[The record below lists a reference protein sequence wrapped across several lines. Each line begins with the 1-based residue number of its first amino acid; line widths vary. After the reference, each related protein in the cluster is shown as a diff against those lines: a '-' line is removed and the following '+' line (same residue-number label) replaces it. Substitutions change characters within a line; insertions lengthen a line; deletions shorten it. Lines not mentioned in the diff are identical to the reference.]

1 MMKITFT
8 LLLVYLSSTMA
19 YGQNRPGAPIE
30 TAKKIRESRPSFTDL
45 VGEVDQLARE
55 LIELKIAI
63 TEADAARLK
72 EQKEASRKA
81 AETRNETTEARKET
95 AEARKETT
103 EAWKKHYEILE
114 KIGQL
119 KTDFAQLKSDTA
131 THDIFLDQLR
141 SEFDS
146 RGKQLLQSNRDL
158 ISTETRL
165 TETEATID
173 EMEVSNNER
182 LSGLNNRLDAIE
194 ATIQSISAAY
204 LKKVNYED
212 REKKLLARVLY
223 LEEANQ
229 TLLQRFQVSE
239 TLIQQLGEQIIN
251 NADNVATVSEDVTN
265 QARRM
270 EQVQKQ
276 IIALESLS
284 VQLDSLTQKDIQL
297 EEEVIKINDLRSNV
311 EAITADLYLV
321 QNELLRV
328 DSDSKKLD
336 DVSKLTLEDLNAVL
350 RRLDEVE
357 INQVTKLTLE
367 DLTAVLSRLDE
378 VEINQVTKLDP
389 QDLDAV
395 LERVDD
401 LEAIQPQLGE
411 QQHLLRDRIDELL
424 YQQSLIAEDLERLNR
439 IEDKLMLLEEKFDL
453 DPISSE
459 VKEEAPMTQYPA
471 QPVDN

>member
-1 MMKITFT
+1 MMKITVT
-8 LLLVYLSSTMA
+8 LLLVYLSATMA
-19 YGQNRPGAPIE
+19 YGQTGPGAPIE

-45 VGEVDQLARE
+45 VGEVDQLSRE
-55 LIELKIAI
+55 LIELRIEI
-63 TEADAARLK
+63 TEANTARLK
-72 EQKEASRKA
+72 E
-81 AETRNETTEARKET
+81 RNEDFRKTTEARRE
-95 AEARKETT
+95 
-103 EAWKKHYEILE
+103 HYEKVIEILE
-114 KIGQL
+114 KIEQL
-119 KTDFAQLKSDTA
+119 KTDFGQIKIDTL
-131 THDIFLDQLR
+131 TLR

-146 RGKQLLQSNRDL
+146 RGKQLLQSNRNLTDA
-158 ISTETRL
+158 EMRL
-165 TETEATID
+165 AETEAQID
-173 EMEVSNNER
+173 EMEVFNDER
-182 LSGLNNRLDAIE
+182 FSSLSGRLDAME
-194 ATIQSISAAY
+194 ATIQSINAEY
-204 LKKVNYED
+204 LKQVDFED
-212 REKKLLARVLY
+212 REKKLLTRIVF
-223 LEEANQ
+223 LEESNQ

-239 TLIQQLGEQIIN
+239 TLIQQLGEQILN
-251 NADNVATVSEDVTN
+251 TADNVATVSEIVTN

-276 IIALESLS
+276 IFALESLS
-284 VQLDSLTQKDIQL
+284 TQLDSLTQKDIQL
-297 EEEVIKINDLRSNV
+297 EEEVIKVNDLRLNV

-328 DSDSKKLD
+328 DSDAKKLD

-378 VEINQVTKLDP
+378 VEINQVMKLDSRN
-389 QDLDAV
+389 LDAV
-395 LERVDD
+395 LQRIDD

-411 QQHLLRDRIDELL
+411 QNLLRDRVDELL

-439 IEDKLMLLEEKFDL
+439 IEDKLMLLEEKFDS

>member
-45 VGEVDQLARE
+45 VGEVDQLSRE
-55 LIELKIAI
+55 LIELRIEI
-63 TEADAARLK
+63 TEANTARLK
-72 EQKEASRKA
+72 E
-81 AETRNETTEARKET
+81 RNEDFRKTTEARRE
-95 AEARKETT
+95 
-103 EAWKKHYEILE
+103 HYEKVIEILE
-114 KIGQL
+114 KIEQL
-119 KTDFAQLKSDTA
+119 KTDFGQIKIDTL
-131 THDIFLDQLR
+131 TLR

-146 RGKQLLQSNRDL
+146 RGKQLLQSNRNLTDA
-158 ISTETRL
+158 EMRL
-165 TETEATID
+165 AETEAQID
-173 EMEVSNNER
+173 EMEVFNDER
-182 LSGLNNRLDAIE
+182 FSSLSGRLDAME
-194 ATIQSISAAY
+194 ATIQSINAEY
-204 LKKVNYED
+204 LKQVDFED
-212 REKKLLARVLY
+212 REKKLLTRIVF
-223 LEEANQ
+223 LEESNQ

-239 TLIQQLGEQIIN
+239 TLIQQLGEQILN
-251 NADNVATVSEDVTN
+251 TADNVATVSENVTN

-276 IIALESLS
+276 IFALESLS
-284 VQLDSLTQKDIQL
+284 TQLDSLTQKDIQL
-297 EEEVIKINDLRSNV
+297 EEEVIKVNDLRLNV

-328 DSDSKKLD
+328 DSDARKLD
-336 DVSKLTLEDLNAVL
+336 DVSKLTLEDLNTVL

-378 VEINQVTKLDP
+378 VEINQVTKLDSRN
-389 QDLDAV
+389 LDAV
-395 LERVDD
+395 LQRIDD

-411 QQHLLRDRIDELL
+411 QNLLRDRVDEVL
-424 YQQSLIAEDLERLNR
+424 YQQSLFAEDLERLNR
-439 IEDKLMLLEEKFDL
+439 IEDKLMLLEEKFDS
-453 DPISSE
+453 DRISSE

>member
-1 MMKITFT
+1 MMKTIFTFIF
-8 LLLVYLSSTMA
+8 VYLSTTMV

-30 TAKKIRESRPSFTDL
+30 TAKKIRESRPSFKEL
-45 VGEVDQLARE
+45 VGEVDQLTLG
-55 LIELKIAI
+55 LIELRKAI
-63 TEADAARLK
+63 TEANTARLK
-72 EQKEASRKA
+72 E
-81 AETRNETTEARKET
+81 RNEDFRKTTEARE
-95 AEARKETT
+95 ETT
-103 EAWKKHYEILE
+103 KAWKEHYEKVIEILE

-251 NADNVATVSEDVTN
+251 NADNVSTVSEDVTN
-265 QARRM
+265 QARRI

-297 EEEVIKINDLRSNV
+297 EEEVTKINDLRSNF

-321 QNELLRV
+321 QNELLRI

-357 INQVTKLTLE
+357 INQVTTLTLE

-453 DPISSE
+453 DPTSSE

>member
-1 MMKITFT
+1 MMKITVT
-8 LLLVYLSSTMA
+8 LLLVYLSATMA
-19 YGQNRPGAPIE
+19 YGQTGPGAPIE

-45 VGEVDQLARE
+45 VGEVDQLSRE
-55 LIELKIAI
+55 LIELRIEI
-63 TEADAARLK
+63 TEANTARLK
-72 EQKEASRKA
+72 E
-81 AETRNETTEARKET
+81 RNEDFRKTTEARRE
-95 AEARKETT
+95 
-103 EAWKKHYEILE
+103 HYEKVIEILE
-114 KIGQL
+114 KIEQL
-119 KTDFAQLKSDTA
+119 KTDFGQIKIDTL
-131 THDIFLDQLR
+131 TLR

-146 RGKQLLQSNRDL
+146 RGKQLLQSNRNLTDA
-158 ISTETRL
+158 EMRL
-165 TETEATID
+165 AETEAQID
-173 EMEVSNNER
+173 EMEVFNDER
-182 LSGLNNRLDAIE
+182 FSSLSGRLDAME
-194 ATIQSISAAY
+194 ATIQSINAEY
-204 LKKVNYED
+204 LKQVDFED
-212 REKKLLARVLY
+212 REKKLLTRIVF
-223 LEEANQ
+223 LEESNQ

-239 TLIQQLGEQIIN
+239 TLIQQLGEQILN
-251 NADNVATVSEDVTN
+251 TADNVATVSEIVTN

-276 IIALESLS
+276 IFALESLS
-284 VQLDSLTQKDIQL
+284 TQLDSLTQKDIQL
-297 EEEVIKINDLRSNV
+297 EEEVIKVNDLRLNV

-328 DSDSKKLD
+328 DSDAKKLD

-378 VEINQVTKLDP
+378 VEINQVTKLDSRN
-389 QDLDAV
+389 LDAV
-395 LERVDD
+395 LQRIDD

-411 QQHLLRDRIDELL
+411 QNVLRDRVDELL

-439 IEDKLMLLEEKFDL
+439 IEDKLMLLEEKFDS

>member
-1 MMKITFT
+1 MMKITVT
-8 LLLVYLSSTMA
+8 LLLVYLSATMA
-19 YGQNRPGAPIE
+19 YGQTGPGAPIE

-45 VGEVDQLARE
+45 VGEVDQLSRE
-55 LIELKIAI
+55 LIELRVEI
-63 TEADAARLK
+63 TEANTARLK
-72 EQKEASRKA
+72 E
-81 AETRNETTEARKET
+81 RNEDFRKTTEARRE
-95 AEARKETT
+95 
-103 EAWKKHYEILE
+103 HYEKVIEILE
-114 KIGQL
+114 KIEQL
-119 KTDFAQLKSDTA
+119 KTDFGQIKIDTL
-131 THDIFLDQLR
+131 TLR

-146 RGKQLLQSNRDL
+146 RGKQLLQSNRNLTDA
-158 ISTETRL
+158 EMRL
-165 TETEATID
+165 AEAEAQID
-173 EMEVSNNER
+173 EMEVFNDER
-182 LSGLNNRLDAIE
+182 FSSLSGRLDAME
-194 ATIQSISAAY
+194 ATIQSINAEY
-204 LKKVNYED
+204 LKQVDFED
-212 REKKLLARVLY
+212 REKKLLTRIVF
-223 LEEANQ
+223 LEESNQ

-239 TLIQQLGEQIIN
+239 TLIQQLGEQILN
-251 NADNVATVSEDVTN
+251 TADSVATVSENVTN

-276 IIALESLS
+276 IFALESLS
-284 VQLDSLTQKDIQL
+284 TQLDSLTQKDIQL
-297 EEEVIKINDLRSNV
+297 EEEVIKVNDLRLNV

-328 DSDSKKLD
+328 DSDAKKLD

-378 VEINQVTKLDP
+378 VEINQVTKLDSRN
-389 QDLDAV
+389 LDAV
-395 LERVDD
+395 LQRIDD

-411 QQHLLRDRIDELL
+411 QNVLRDRVDELL

-439 IEDKLMLLEEKFDL
+439 IEDKLMLLEEKFDS

-459 VKEEAPMTQYPA
+459 VKEESPMTQYPA

>member
-81 AETRNETTEARKET
+81 AETR
-95 AEARKETT
+95 KETT
-103 EAWKKHYEILE
+103 EAWKKQYEILE

-119 KTDFAQLKSDTA
+119 KADFAQLKSDTA

-165 TETEATID
+165 TETEAAID

-453 DPISSE
+453 DPTSSE

>member
-72 EQKEASRKA
+72 EQKEAS
-81 AETRNETTEARKET
+81 RKET

-328 DSDSKKLD
+328 EGDSKKLD
-336 DVSKLTLEDLNAVL
+336 DVS
-350 RRLDEVE
+350 
-357 INQVTKLTLE
+357 KLTLE

-453 DPISSE
+453 DPTSSE

>member
-1 MMKITFT
+1 
-8 LLLVYLSSTMA
+8 
-19 YGQNRPGAPIE
+19 
-30 TAKKIRESRPSFTDL
+30 
-45 VGEVDQLARE
+45 
-55 LIELKIAI
+55 
-63 TEADAARLK
+63 
-72 EQKEASRKA
+72 
-81 AETRNETTEARKET
+81 
-95 AEARKETT
+95 
-103 EAWKKHYEILE
+103 
-114 KIGQL
+114 
-119 KTDFAQLKSDTA
+119 
-131 THDIFLDQLR
+131 LR

-251 NADNVATVSEDVTN
+251 NADNVSTVSEDVTN
-265 QARRM
+265 QARRI

-297 EEEVIKINDLRSNV
+297 EEEVFKINDLRSNV

-357 INQVTKLTLE
+357 VNQVTKLTLE

-378 VEINQVTKLDP
+378 VEINQVTKLDS

-411 QQHLLRDRIDELL
+411 QQYLLRDRIDELL

-459 VKEEAPMTQYPA
+459 MKEEAPMTQYPA

>member
-1 MMKITFT
+1 MMKITVT
-8 LLLVYLSSTMA
+8 LLLVYLSATMA
-19 YGQNRPGAPIE
+19 YGQTGPGAPIE

-45 VGEVDQLARE
+45 VGEVDQLSRE
-55 LIELKIAI
+55 LIELRIEI
-63 TEADAARLK
+63 TEANTARLK
-72 EQKEASRKA
+72 E
-81 AETRNETTEARKET
+81 RNEDFRKTTEARE
-95 AEARKETT
+95 ETT
-103 EAWKKHYEILE
+103 KAWKEHYEKVIEILE

-251 NADNVATVSEDVTN
+251 NADNVATDW
-265 QARRM
+265 
-270 EQVQKQ
+270 K
-276 IIALESLS
+276 S
-284 VQLDSLTQKDIQL
+284 V
-297 EEEVIKINDLRSNV
+297 V
-311 EAITADLYLV
+311 
-321 QNELLRV
+321 
-328 DSDSKKLD
+328 
-336 DVSKLTLEDLNAVL
+336 
-350 RRLDEVE
+350 
-357 INQVTKLTLE
+357 
-367 DLTAVLSRLDE
+367 
-378 VEINQVTKLDP
+378 
-389 QDLDAV
+389 
-395 LERVDD
+395 
-401 LEAIQPQLGE
+401 
-411 QQHLLRDRIDELL
+411 
-424 YQQSLIAEDLERLNR
+424 
-439 IEDKLMLLEEKFDL
+439 
-453 DPISSE
+453 
-459 VKEEAPMTQYPA
+459 
-471 QPVDN
+471 

>member
-1 MMKITFT
+1 MMKTIFT
-8 LLLVYLSSTMA
+8 LILVYLSTTMV

-30 TAKKIRESRPSFTDL
+30 TAKKIRESRPSFKEL
-45 VGEVDQLARE
+45 VGEVDQLTLG
-55 LIELKIAI
+55 LIELRIAI
-63 TEADAARLK
+63 TEANTARLK
-72 EQKEASRKA
+72 E
-81 AETRNETTEARKET
+81 RNEDFRKTTEARE
-95 AEARKETT
+95 ETT
-103 EAWKKHYEILE
+103 KAWKEHYEKVIEILE

-131 THDIFLDQLR
+131 MHDILLDQLR

-146 RGKQLLQSNRDL
+146 RGKQLLQSNRNL
-158 ISTETRL
+158 IGAETRL
-165 TETEATID
+165 AETEAQID
-173 EMEVSNNER
+173 EMEVFNNEWFSS
-182 LSGLNNRLDAIE
+182 LSGRLDAME
-194 ATIQSISAAY
+194 ATIQSISAQY
-204 LKKVNYED
+204 LKQVDYED
-212 REKKLLARVLY
+212 REKKLLARIVF
-223 LEEANQ
+223 LEESNQ

-239 TLIQQLGEQIIN
+239 TLIQQLGEQIFN
-251 NADNVATVSEDVTN
+251 TADNVATVSEIVTN

-276 IIALESLS
+276 IFALESLS
-284 VQLDSLTQKDIQL
+284 TQLDSLTQKDIQL
-297 EEEVIKINDLRSNV
+297 EEEVIKVNDLRLNV

-321 QNELLRV
+321 QNELLRI
-328 DSDSKKLD
+328 DSDAKKLD

-378 VEINQVTKLDP
+378 VEINQLTKLDS

-395 LERVDD
+395 LQRVDD

-411 QQHLLRDRIDELL
+411 QNLLRDRVDELL
-424 YQQSLIAEDLERLNR
+424 YRQSLIAEDLERLNR

>member
-1 MMKITFT
+1 MMKITVT
-8 LLLVYLSSTMA
+8 LLLVYLSATMA
-19 YGQNRPGAPIE
+19 FGQTRPGAPIE

-45 VGEVDQLARE
+45 VGEVDQLSRE
-55 LIELKIAI
+55 LIELRIEI
-63 TEADAARLK
+63 TEANTARLK
-72 EQKEASRKA
+72 E
-81 AETRNETTEARKET
+81 RNEDFRKTTEARRE
-95 AEARKETT
+95 
-103 EAWKKHYEILE
+103 HYEKVIEILE
-114 KIGQL
+114 KIEQL
-119 KTDFAQLKSDTA
+119 KTDFGQIKIDTL
-131 THDIFLDQLR
+131 TLR

-146 RGKQLLQSNRDL
+146 RGKQLLQSNRNLTDA
-158 ISTETRL
+158 EMRL
-165 TETEATID
+165 AETEAQID
-173 EMEVSNNER
+173 EMEVFNDER
-182 LSGLNNRLDAIE
+182 FSSLSGRLDAME
-194 ATIQSISAAY
+194 ATIQSINAEY
-204 LKKVNYED
+204 LKQVDYED
-212 REKKLLARVLY
+212 REKKLLTRIVF
-223 LEEANQ
+223 LEESNQ

-239 TLIQQLGEQIIN
+239 TLIQQLGEQILN
-251 NADNVATVSEDVTN
+251 TADNVATVSENVTN
-265 QARRM
+265 QARLM

-276 IIALESLS
+276 IFALESLS
-284 VQLDSLTQKDIQL
+284 TQLDSLTQKDIQL
-297 EEEVIKINDLRSNV
+297 EEEVIKVNDLRLNV

-321 QNELLRV
+321 QNELLRI
-328 DSDSKKLD
+328 DSDARKLD
-336 DVSKLTLEDLNAVL
+336 DVSKLTLEDLNTVL
-350 RRLDEVE
+350 LRLDEVE

-378 VEINQVTKLDP
+378 VEINQVAKLDP

>member
-1 MMKITFT
+1 MMKITVT
-8 LLLVYLSSTMA
+8 LLLVYLSATMA
-19 YGQNRPGAPIE
+19 YGQARPGAPIE

-45 VGEVDQLARE
+45 VGEVDQLSRE
-55 LIELKIAI
+55 LIELRIEI
-63 TEADAARLK
+63 TEANTARLK
-72 EQKEASRKA
+72 E
-81 AETRNETTEARKET
+81 RNEDFRKTTEARRE
-95 AEARKETT
+95 
-103 EAWKKHYEILE
+103 HYEKVIEILE
-114 KIGQL
+114 KIEQL
-119 KTDFAQLKSDTA
+119 KTDFGQIKIDTL
-131 THDIFLDQLR
+131 TLR

-146 RGKQLLQSNRDL
+146 RGKQLLQSNRNLTDA
-158 ISTETRL
+158 EMRL
-165 TETEATID
+165 AETEAQID
-173 EMEVSNNER
+173 EMEVFNDER
-182 LSGLNNRLDAIE
+182 FSSLSGRLDAME
-194 ATIQSISAAY
+194 ATIQSINAEY
-204 LKKVNYED
+204 LKQVDFED
-212 REKKLLARVLY
+212 REKKLLTRIVF
-223 LEEANQ
+223 LEESNQ

-239 TLIQQLGEQIIN
+239 TLIQQLGEQIFN
-251 NADNVATVSEDVTN
+251 TADNVATVSEIVTN

-276 IIALESLS
+276 IFALESLS
-284 VQLDSLTQKDIQL
+284 TQLDSLTQKDIQL
-297 EEEVIKINDLRSNV
+297 EEEVIKVNDLRLNV

-321 QNELLRV
+321 QNELLRI
-328 DSDSKKLD
+328 DSDAKKLD

-378 VEINQVTKLDP
+378 VEINQVMKLDSRN
-389 QDLDAV
+389 LDAV
-395 LERVDD
+395 LQRIDD

-411 QQHLLRDRIDELL
+411 QNLLRDRVDELL

-439 IEDKLMLLEEKFDL
+439 IEDKLMLLEEKFDS